1 MTNRPS
7 RALVRRLALGLSLA
21 LLAAALA
28 APAIAEDV
36 AEGKLYTATV
46 SPDVCVT
53 ADDPQT
59 FTITL
64 TNTSTTPQQLGS
76 ANIDIPDAFSVATE
90 PEPTLELDP
99 KPRLKRND
107 PKPTVELVGNQLQLR
122 NLSAGQGVAV
132 SATFT
137 ATPSAA
143 STHAFVT
150 AAKQANDFNG
160 TGNDLTLVGGDPV
173 VSAGSCSLEFL
184 TEPGD
189 AVVGTAIPGADGAAA
204 PQVRIVDGDTPVK
217 LLGVEIEVTLTENP
231 TAAELSGTD
240 TVTTDASGV
249 ATFGNLKIDTSGE
262 GYTLDASATSIGST
276 ESDAFRVFE
285 QGITCTGDCTQTF
298 DSGDGLKTTAT
309 GTAVAGETGALFGSS
324 TSKQDP
330 KVDASDYRCGQTDYD
345 PVAFSYIPS
354 EVTSVGINLE
364 DKTIVFRVDRAT
376 DQAQVNNGVSFY
388 QICMEPIAPFT
399 EASTFTDIFGNTV
412 VNPADTKNVAK
423 LALAG
428 IYVEDTQTSGFVPD
442 CTSDDDVPCVE
453 SRVKRG
459 GSPVITVRW
468 GSGFRFR

>member
-1 MTNRPS
+1 MTHRLS
-7 RALVRRLALGLSLA
+7 RAHVRRLALGLSLA
-21 LLAAALA
+21 LLAAVFA

-36 AEGKLYTATV
+36 VEGKLYTATV
-46 SPDVCVT
+46 SPDVCVA
-53 ADDPQT
+53 ADEAQD
-59 FTITL
+59 FTVTL
-64 TNTSTTPQQLGS
+64 TNTSTSPQQLGS
-76 ANIDIPDAFSVATE
+76 ANIDIPSTFSVATE

-99 KPRLKRND
+99 EPRLKKND
-107 PKPTVELVGNQLQLR
+107 PQPTVELVGNQLQLR

-132 SATFT
+132 SVTFT
-137 ATPSAA
+137 ATPSTA
-143 STHAFVT
+143 STHPFVT

-173 VSAGSCSLEFL
+173 VSTGSCSLEFL

-189 AVVGTAIPGADGAAA
+189 AVVGKTIPGADGAAA
-204 PQVRIVDGDTPVK
+204 PQVRIVDGDGGPVN
-217 LLGVEIEVTLTENP
+217 LLGVEIEVTLKEKP
-231 TAAELSGTD
+231 TTAKLSGTG

-249 ATFGNLKIDTSGE
+249 ATFGNLQIDTVGE
-262 GYTLDASATSIGST
+262 GYTLDASATSFEST
-276 ESDAFRVFE
+276 ESEKFRVFE
-285 QGITCTGDCTQTF
+285 QRTTCTGDCTQTL

-309 GTAVAGETGALFGSS
+309 GTAVAGETGALFGTS
-324 TSKQDP
+324 TSKQD
-330 KVDASDYRCGQTDYD
+330 DSDYQCGETDYD
-345 PVAFSYIPS
+345 PDAFSYIPS
-354 EVTSVGINLE
+354 EVTTVGVNLE

-412 VNPADTKNVAK
+412 VNPADTDNVEK
-423 LALAG
+423 LEIELS
-428 IYVEDTQTSGFVPD
+428 ETQTSGFVPD

-459 GSPVITVRW
+459 GSPLITVRW